1 MPPYHPADSFQVMV
15 GQPVIASQFDSGFN
29 PELRFTAF
37 AVNMDM
43 HSGFLE
49 REEEKPET
57 ALPEYGRGG
66 RRVRP
71 ERMKVRRNLW
81 GKSTGSTM
89 RFTKGPGALEFMH
102 FPARSAENAKESSRR
117 FFPIRLWN
125 QFSV

>member
-1 MPPYHPADSFQVMV
+1 MV

-57 ALPEYGRGG
+57 ALPEYGRTHG
-66 RRVRP
+66 RTLHGLGNNCLNTNR
-71 ERMKVRRNLW
+71 
-81 GKSTGSTM
+81 
-89 RFTKGPGALEFMH
+89 
-102 FPARSAENAKESSRR
+102 
-117 FFPIRLWN
+117 
-125 QFSV
+125 